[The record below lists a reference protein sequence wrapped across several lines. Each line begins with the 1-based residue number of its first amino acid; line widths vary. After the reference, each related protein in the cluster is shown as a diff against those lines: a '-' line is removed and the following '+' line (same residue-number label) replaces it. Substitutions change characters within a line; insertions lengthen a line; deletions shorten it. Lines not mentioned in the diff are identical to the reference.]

1 MHQSFK
7 ILNGVKHSKTSL
19 IDV

>member
-7 ILNGVKHSKTSL
+7 ILNGVKHSKISL